1 MVRVQAAAPALLL
14 AALLYELLIKINN
27 ILIPGRRMPQQVQT
41 KTLHFIWWQG
51 WADAPPSIP
60 DDARRWVQE
69 WEQSHPDFAV
79 HRWDEAAFFQ
89 VCVPRVEAAFSDVR
103 DMFARLRAVVE
114 KVDLARW
121 LILYAFGGV
130 YLDCD
135 MRCMKGVSELYDECL
150 LGDTIFLA
158 REPGG
163 CLNNAIIC
171 CSRPG
176 DSAVHAVCTGLFQRI
191 LIYSSTPEWPGTLVV
206 TGPVAITSI
215 IGANQL
221 LTGRFTVE
229 SGGPLVFGAGSY
241 SASVRSAE
249 LPSDVIAGWCVAFL
263 SSLANSLSHASLQ
276 CWGLQ
281 MQSLFTCL
289 KIGGVVSKTIPQRLS
304 SMRQRTRV
312 QDLTALDL
320 TALDLT
326 ALDHTRSA

>member
-1 MVRVQAAAPALLL
+1 VRVTACVYTCSAHVLLL
-14 AALLYELLIKINN
+14 AALLYELLISMHDNF
-27 ILIPGRRMPQQVQT
+27 IPGCRMPQQVQT

-51 WADAPPSIP
+51 WAAAPPGIP

-69 WEQSHPDFAV
+69 WEQSHPAFAV

-89 VCVPRVEAAFSDVR
+89 VCVPRVEAAFPDVR

-158 REPGG
+158 KEPGG

-171 CSRPG
+171 CTRPG
-176 DSAVHAVCTGLFQRI
+176 DSAVHAVCTGLFQRV
-191 LIYSSTPEWPGTLVV
+191 LTYSSMSEWPGTLVV

-215 IGANQL
+215 ISANQL

-249 LPSDVIAGWCVAFL
+249 LPSDVIAG
-263 SSLANSLSHASLQ
+263 
-276 CWGLQ
+276 
-281 MQSLFTCL
+281 
-289 KIGGVVSKTIPQRLS
+289 
-304 SMRQRTRV
+304 
-312 QDLTALDL
+312 
-320 TALDLT
+320 
-326 ALDHTRSA
+326 